1 MSLAM
6 SSAMVKGM
14 DPAMRDE
21 IASHRVPLSMYDNAY
36 LDLGPAN
43 SQSLRKL
50 ANIASEIVKFN
61 LPIPPSPLI
70 EFIADLTSGE
80 SKQDFTMVIDGK
92 KGSGKS
98 YSSAY
103 IMGRYAIEMARRF
116 NKKPEDFFT
125 IKNCALLEDTEAITR
140 LTNELG
146 KYQGILIDDASTAVG
161 SRNFL
166 TENNKNFNM
175 LLSTCRPKRWFILFN
190 TPVNTHIDVQ
200 IRELVDVTA
209 TVHKS
214 FHAGGFNILKLYSTD
229 VNTTGERKR
238 VYKQR
243 FHFFK
248 KRFRYWVA
256 FSPDILDPYRE
267 FTAVY
272 DKERDG
278 ATLRLIAR
286 IAKEQALAKNP
297 ILKRDAQRQ
306 EIFDKYGDV
315 VKGMAEKGQS
325 TKAIMRATGL
335 SEYRINVMR
344 GRLKL
349 EEEDE

>member
-1 MSLAM
+1 MTLALNM
-6 SSAMVKGM
+6 GADMGKE
-14 DPAMRDE
+14 ARDQVE
-21 IASHRVPLSMYDNAY
+21 AHKLPLTMYDKAY

-43 SQSLRKL
+43 RSAIGRL
-50 ANIASEIVKFN
+50 ASIATEIVKFN
-61 LPIPPSPLI
+61 LPIPPSPFI
-70 EFIADLTSGE
+70 EYIADRTSGE

-103 IMGRYAIEMARRF
+103 IMARYAIEMGRRF
-116 NKKPEDFFT
+116 RKDPKDFFS

-140 LTNELG
+140 LIDDVG
-146 KYQGILIDDASTAVG
+146 MYQGILIDDASTAVG

-175 LLSTCRPKRWFILFN
+175 LLSTCRPRRWFILFN

-209 TVHKS
+209 TVHQS
-214 FHAGGFNILKLYSTD
+214 FHAGGFNVLKIYSSD

-248 KRFRYWVA
+248 KKFRYWVA
-256 FSPDILDPYRE
+256 FSPDLLDPYKGFIVE
-267 FTAVY
+267 Y
-272 DKERDG
+272 DKARDT
-278 ATLRLIAR
+278 ATMNLIHR
-286 IAKEQALAKNP
+286 IAEQERLAKNP

-306 EIFDKYGDV
+306 EIFDKYGDK
-315 VKGMAEKGQS
+315 VKTMAEAGKS

-335 SEYRINVMR
+335 SEYRINVLR
-344 GRLKL
+344 NRLNVP
-349 EEEDE
+349 EDE